1 MKADKTNSQAKNIQR
16 NLAKFLLNPRKTRL
30 DKIRYTNWASS
41 RIGKDAVQAVI
52 DWRYS
57 KDNAKPQPV
66 ATITTQPAPAMD
78 EELQWEI
85 WVAQR

>member
-1 MKADKTNSQAKNIQR
+1 MKADKNINQAKNIQR
-16 NLAKFLLNPRKTRL
+16 SLAKCLLNPSKTRQ
-30 DKIRYTNWASS
+30 DKIRYSNWAK
-41 RIGKDAVQAVI
+41 RKIGKAAVQAVI